1 MYIHIYIS
9 VAKKFAYRVGVHT
22 TFAKFK
28 KCCNILV
35 FEVFSQYYFY
45 FELLPPV
52 EPGGGAQVD
61 SCVVVLP

>member
-1 MYIHIYIS
+1 MYIHIYFT

-35 FEVFSQYYFY
+35 FEVFSQYFY